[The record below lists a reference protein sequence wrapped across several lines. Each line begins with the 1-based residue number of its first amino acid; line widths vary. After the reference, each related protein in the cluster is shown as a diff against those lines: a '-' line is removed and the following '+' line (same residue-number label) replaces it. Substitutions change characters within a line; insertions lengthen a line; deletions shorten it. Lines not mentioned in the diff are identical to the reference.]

1 MPTLEQVAK
10 VAGVS
15 RTTVSRYLNRSG
27 YVGQET
33 AKKIEEAIRK
43 LGYYPNRIARSLVQK
58 KTGNI
63 ALVVSDIFNPITAG
77 YSRGVEDEAFIYGY
91 NMVLCNTNFDPEKE
105 KSVIQIL
112 LEKQIDG
119 IIIAPCQKE
128 EAYILE
134 IKMRDIPLVFL
145 TRRIPN
151 VEADYVRFD
160 YVRGSFQVVEYL
172 INLGHK
178 RIGII
183 SPPVLLEEKE
193 ERIHGYLA
201 ALRKYG
207 LKVDPSLIIFDEAVE
222 GVGYEKA
229 EVFLSMPNP
238 PTAIFA
244 AVNLFAKDILVYCK
258 GNNVKLPQDL
268 SLASFE
274 CFPHYDSIINPRI
287 TANEMPAYNLGKA
300 AAKVLFTRIN
310 HKDGNYKNIKLS
322 GKLRVG
328 ESTGPLSLKLD

>member
-77 YSRGVEDEAFIYGY
+77 YSRGVEDGAFKYGY
-91 NMVLCNTNFDPEKE
+91 NMVLCNTNFDLEREK
-105 KSVIQIL
+105 KVVRAL

-119 IIIAPCQKE
+119 IIIAPCQKGE
-128 EAYILE
+128 SHILE
-134 IKMRDIPLVFL
+134 IKKRGIPFVFL

-151 VEADYVRFD
+151 IKADYVRFD
-160 YVRGSFQVVEYL
+160 YVKGSFQVVEYL
-172 INLGHK
+172 IKLGHK

-183 SPPVLLEEKE
+183 SPFIPSGEKE

-207 LKVDPSLIIFDEAVE
+207 LKPDPSLILFDRAIE
-222 GVGYEKA
+222 GIGYEKA
-229 EVFLSMPNP
+229 KVFMSMPSP

-244 AVNLFAKDILVYCK
+244 AVNLFAKDILFYCK
-258 GNNVKLPQDL
+258 ENNIQLPQDL
-268 SLASFE
+268 SLSSFE
-274 CFPHYDSIINPRI
+274 CFPHYDSIISPLI
-287 TANEMPAYNLGKA
+287 TANEMPAYELGKTA
-300 AAKVLFTRIN
+300 AEVLFTRIN
-310 HKDGNYKNIKLS
+310 HKDGNFKDIKLP

-328 ESTGPLSLKLD
+328 ESTGPLS